1 MIWYSMACP
10 PVISIS
16 IYIYIYLSIYLSIYL
31 MQALVFG
38 DGLLVA
44 SVGQFLQQ
52 SNVVYRLRVHTD
64 SPELLIRL
72 TVDTCG
78 TI

>member
-1 MIWYSMACP
+1 
-10 PVISIS
+10 
-16 IYIYIYLSIYLSIYL
+16 